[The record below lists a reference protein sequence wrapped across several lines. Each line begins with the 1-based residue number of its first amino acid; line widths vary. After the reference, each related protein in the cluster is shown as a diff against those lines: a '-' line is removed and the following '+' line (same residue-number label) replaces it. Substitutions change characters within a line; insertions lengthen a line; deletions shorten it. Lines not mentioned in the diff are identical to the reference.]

1 MKKESKI
8 QPGYKTSALGLI
20 PLDWE
25 VKTLEQLCTIYVG
38 RDLREENYSQSQNDE
53 FQFPV
58 YSNTVENEGL
68 YGYYNYEEYSGES
81 LTIVGRGAGLGR
93 AFTKSG
99 IYGAIGRLLVLFPK
113 ENVSAHYVT
122 EYVNNKLNIHQES
135 GGIPQ
140 LTGEQIAG
148 YKIVMPQYAEQLAIA
163 SRLSTWDKVI
173 QTTTQLIAQKELQKK
188 WLMQQLLT
196 GKKRLRGFKGKWGDV
211 ELGDLLIYEQPTNY
225 LVKDTLYN
233 DAYETPVL
241 TAGKTFILGYTN
253 EQNGIC
259 TDLPVIIFD
268 DFTTSSKYVNFPFK
282 AKSSAMKI
290 LRPKHN
296 VNLKFVYEA
305 MQLMNY
311 VVGGHERHWIS
322 KFVYLTIPCPLP
334 EEQIAIANIFQTVDK
349 EIQILQ
355 NKLDKLKEQKKGLMQ
370 ILLTGKKRLTVR
382 TGLAPVPKKIK

>member
-1 MKKESKI
+1 
-8 QPGYKTSALGLI
+8 
-20 PLDWE
+20 
-25 VKTLEQLCTIYVG
+25 
-38 RDLREENYSQSQNDE
+38 
-53 FQFPV
+53 
-58 YSNTVENEGL
+58 
-68 YGYYNYEEYSGES
+68 
-81 LTIVGRGAGLGR
+81 
-93 AFTKSG
+93 
-99 IYGAIGRLLVLFPK
+99 
-113 ENVSAHYVT
+113 
-122 EYVNNKLNIHQES
+122 
-135 GGIPQ
+135 
-140 LTGEQIAG
+140 
-148 YKIVMPQYAEQLAIA
+148 
-163 SRLSTWDKVI
+163 
-173 QTTTQLIAQKELQKK
+173 
-188 WLMQQLLT
+188 MQQLLT